1 MSENS
6 QLFSGSKEDPLI
18 NDISW
23 CNKNYLVS
31 AKLSIFKI
39 WYIDS
44 SKGPPAIEYDRH
56 RWSWTTQKTYSPNTS
71 LLRCTRTPPPHS
83 KLNFACDIMYS
94 QVVTHPSTNM
104 TRCCLTSVIRRER
117 VLSTWYGCRQDSGWV
132 VKEQSPPPSCKKK
145 TLTLPA
151 TSCIPRWSP
160 IQVLTWLNVA

>member
-6 QLFSGSKEDPLI
+6 QLSSGSKEDPLI

-23 CNKNYLVS
+23 CNKNSWFLQNS
-31 AKLSIFKI
+31 L
-39 WYIDS
+39 S
-44 SKGPPAIEYDRH
+44 SKYDTSTPKMALRPLSTIGIGGVGQHKRH
-56 RWSWTTQKTYSPNTS
+56 TLQIPVFWVVQQH
-71 LLRCTRTPPPHS
+71 PPHS

-104 TRCCLTSVIRRER
+104 TQCCLTSVIRRER
-117 VLSTWYGCRQDSGWV
+117 VLSTWYGRRQDSGLV
-132 VKEQSPPPSCKKK
+132 VKEHSPPPSFKKK

-160 IQVLTWLNVA
+160 I